1 MNFHIHRPEND
12 VSQVWE
18 TQVERGKFVEGI
30 NGAFLVVP
38 FQCDFCWFHNIK
50 HCEPNM
56 SSFSDKRLL
65 NYIRR
70 VNLDLIWSRAPG
82 THASTKTGVMNMIKS
97 WKELGIEPPLSEL
110 GPHPVDD
117 RVGFQLA
124 LAEVRYSQ
132 NQGINDRGHLQYDS
146 VRKLRTAF
154 SHLHE
159 GSFRSSTDRLISFR
173 NHKGDLF
180 KLSSSPTQS
189 YFFTL
194 FSRGLLLRM
203 GRQTKVNV
211 GLDYRILL
219 MILERL
225 EKDYSNSLTTS
236 EAKREIV
243 IVATFLITGFVLA
256 LRGHEI
262 FMVEAHGLYSHIHF
276 GKNETDPTLNHVVIP
291 LLGRFKNED
300 GSRYHLMLSVDKTN
314 SGIEVRKWVE
324 RLALYL
330 KKEKRLSGPAFCH
343 LDGSSYTSVEM
354 NHHFHSLLE
363 DVQSCREDLLP
374 SSVDVHED
382 YNIFRS
388 LRKGSTARAT
398 DMKVPKTVIDLHNR
412 WKTIENSRGQ
422 RSQNSMSDYYTDL
435 RLTSNIRLQ
444 YTRAL

>member
-1 MNFHIHRPEND
+1 M
-12 VSQVWE
+12 
-18 TQVERGKFVEGI
+18 ERGKFVEGI
-30 NGAFLVVP
+30 NGAFLIVP
-38 FQCDFCWFHNIK
+38 FQCDLCWFHNIK
-50 HCEPNM
+50 RCEPNQT
-56 SSFSDKRLL
+56 SYSDKRLL

-70 VNLDLIWSRAPG
+70 ANLDLIWSRAPG

-97 WKELGIEPPLSEL
+97 WKELGITPPLTDL

-124 LAEVRYSQ
+124 LAELKYSQ
-132 NQGINDRGHLQYDS
+132 NQGINTKFHLQYDS

-189 YFFTL
+189 QFFTL

-203 GRQTKVNV
+203 GRQTKVNL

-219 MILERL
+219 VILERL
-225 EKDYSNSLTTS
+225 ESDYLNSFVTSN
-236 EAKREIV
+236 ERREYVMIASFLV
-243 IVATFLITGFVLA
+243 IGFVLA

-276 GKNETDPTLNHVVIP
+276 GKHEQDPTLNHVVIP

-330 KKEKRLSGPAFCH
+330 KNENRLSGPAFCH
-343 LDGSSYTSVEM
+343 PNGSSYTSVEM
-354 NHHFHSLLE
+354 NDHFHTLLE
-363 DVQSCREDLLP
+363 DVQSFREDLLP
-374 SSVDVHED
+374 TSVDIHED

-388 LRKGSTARAT
+388 LRRGSTARAT
-398 DMKVPKTVIDLHNR
+398 DMRVPKTVIELHNR
-412 WKTIENSRGQ
+412 WKTIENSKGQ